1 MCMEETLAEK
11 VGGWIAILSV
21 AIPSLLASG
30 FTPEWNFLPFA
41 GWVFIASAGA
51 ALGAAIGTSRRVR
64 GAVAGAIGG
73 AGFVLGTW
81 AYVLVRVALT
91 GDSSFFTLEL
101 LLGGGLGAAPGILL
115 YMLWAMR
122 PLSIAED

>member
-1 MCMEETLAEK
+1 MEETLAEK
-11 VGGWIAILSV
+11 VGGWIAIVSV

-30 FTPEWNFLPFA
+30 FTPEWNFLPFGA
-41 GWVFIASAGA
+41 WVMVGSAGA

-81 AYVLVRVALT
+81 FYVLARAALT
-91 GDSSFFTLEL
+91 GNSSFFSIEL
-101 LLGGGLGAAPGILL
+101 LLGGALGAAPGILL
-115 YMLWAMR
+115 YMYWATQ
-122 PLSIAED
+122 PLVQLD